1 MNIQDIIGQL
11 SASSD
16 PISMAMNL
24 LPNQDLKGIFSKLA
38 GSKTD
43 MEKAQIIADVCNRNG
58 ITKAQFESALR
69 QKRF

>member
-1 MNIQDIIGQL
+1 
-11 SASSD
+11 
-16 PISMAMNL
+16 MAMNL